1 MTLGFLASRKGYLK
15 VMGALIQ
22 AALDRGH
29 RVVLLD
35 DPAQKKPGEAT
46 TAADFAAWPAA
57 TVASYPWG
65 SPLRPV
71 LQAHG
76 VQALVGPSLY
86 WVLASMGRLAEAAQI
101 RSGGVRLYSVDYVFE
116 TVTSDPAGYRLIDVT
131 FYQSG
136 YQRELHWR
144 QPRFRDWAADFGT
157 LRGELDLER
166 HSAVSGS
173 TMLDQLA
180 LVGDRAALRRKWGLP
195 TDRPVVL
202 FMSLKMEA
210 GEGQRR
216 HLWGGAPALVRAA
229 RALAGGR
236 PDLARA
242 ALRGNP
248 YRALAGAVRGF
259 CRRQRA
265 SLVVKSREKN
275 RDPRFIRRMADLFVE
290 RDDEVYP
297 YTSIQ
302 LMALADLCI
311 HFQSGAVMEA
321 AFCGVPSLS
330 VKIPPPYE
338 PDLPAY
344 EETWGARPGS
354 MQNWPGVVRSAG
366 LDEAP
371 AVLAQ
376 WTLDG
381 WVMDADAHRA
391 YVERYLGFDDTRS
404 SARVLEVIERDG
416 GLSRPA

>member
-1 MTLGFLASRKGYLK
+1 MTIGFLASRKGYLK

-22 AALDRGH
+22 VALERGH

-65 SPLRPV
+65 SPLQPV
-71 LQAHG
+71 LRAHG
-76 VQALVGPSLY
+76 VQALVGPSLH
-86 WVLASMGRLAEAAQI
+86 WVLASMGRLGEAAEI
-101 RSGGVRLYSVDYVFE
+101 GRGGVRLYSVDYVFE

-136 YQRELHWR
+136 FQRELHWR
-144 QPRFRDWAADFGT
+144 QPRFRDWAADFGA

-166 HSAVSGS
+166 RSAVSGS

-210 GEGQRR
+210 GTGERR
-216 HLWGGAPALVRAA
+216 YLWGGGPAVLRAA
-229 RALAGGR
+229 MAAARGRAGL
-236 PDLARA
+236 PRA
-242 ALRGNP
+242 ILRGNS
-248 YRALAGAVRGF
+248 YRTLADAVRAF

-275 RDPRFIRRMADLFVE
+275 RDPGFVRRMADVFVE

-302 LMALADLCI
+302 LMALSDLCI

-338 PDLPAY
+338 RDLPGY
-344 EETWGARPGS
+344 EETWGAGPGS

-376 WTLDG
+376 WMLDG
-381 WVMDADAHRA
+381 WVIDAEARRA
-391 YVERYLGFDDTRS
+391 YVERYLGFDDTAS
-404 SARVLEVIERDG
+404 SARVLDVIEREA
-416 GLSRPA
+416 GLSRSA